1 MNDVMQVLAGA
12 RPGYVLVRPN
22 GRLSSRS
29 VDAVYQTMVGLL
41 NLVSCVVADLS
52 ALELSR
58 PELVLVFPAA
68 LADGGGWPRARLGLY
83 GADPEL
89 LGQLRSQGVCAA
101 VAVADKLDAVLEAIN
116 RRPLQA
122 WAYPSSHAEAASPVG
137 VPFEETLDN
146 LTNAYQLL
154 PSAGNDADLALFVW
168 EKLGSLLDYHHRGG
182 FDLASTLSVFLDHG
196 GDHATAAGD
205 LGIHRS
211 TLRYHL
217 HRVRE
222 ISGHDLREAATRREL
237 HVATS
242 AWSSL
247 YGRPELASGPK
258 H

>member
-1 MNDVMQVLAGA
+1 
-12 RPGYVLVRPN
+12 
-22 GRLSSRS
+22 
-29 VDAVYQTMVGLL
+29 VYQAMVGLL
-41 NLVSCVVADLS
+41 NIMSCVVADLS

-68 LADGGGWPRARLGLY
+68 LTDGGGWPRARVGLF

-122 WAYPSSHAEAASPVG
+122 WARPGSDAEAASPVG
-137 VPFEETLDN
+137 LPFEETLDKG
-146 LTNAYQLL
+146 TNAYQLL

-168 EKLGSLLDYHHRGG
+168 EKLGCLLDYGHRGG

-196 GDHATAAGD
+196 GNHATAAGD

-211 TLRYHL
+211 TLRYRL

-222 ISGHDLREAATRREL
+222 ISGHDLSQAATRREL